1 MLLAVEIRRKG
12 AGEGGIIEFREK
24 LGIEIGN
31 RIAGNQ
37 RFNETTRVSVRWRNW
52 RR

>member
-1 MLLAVEIRRKG
+1 VLLAVEIGGKG
-12 AGEGGIIEFREK
+12 TACGGVIEVGKK
-24 LGIEIGN
+24 LGVEIRNG
-31 RIAGNQ
+31 IAGNQ